1 MTCVACGKAGCD
13 DNHGN
18 SDCLDNISPSTIFNE
33 IKDWYL
39 NSKEQT
45 EIPVLSSTNDSARKV
60 LLYIVYGED
69 QTYYDGA
76 IFSFLTF
83 KNWIIDSDS
92 IEVVVLTEKPEI
104 FSDYPVKVIAMNSD
118 QKKEWSLNGQYHFRI
133 KNRGL
138 AFVMDKL
145 KLKGSDKI
153 LFFDTDT
160 YFHKSPLPLFDL
172 IKSDQALFYLNEG
185 FIYDRK
191 RFFTYVENLE
201 GKEIEIDGEYYKLS
215 RKSIM
220 WGSLMIG
227 IMANMRPS
235 LDWADKLML
244 KFFDLVP
251 AHTIEPFSFSETLL
265 RKYKIVEGKNF
276 VSLYSTSRRKEHAK
290 NILAN
295 FFQENKTLH
304 IDDQV
309 HLAQNVKIKRSF
321 FKILKQRI
329 QRITN
334 K

>member
-1 MTCVACGKAGCD
+1 M
-13 DNHGN
+13 
-18 SDCLDNISPSTIFNE
+18 
-33 IKDWYL
+33 
-39 NSKEQT
+39 
-45 EIPVLSSTNDSARKV
+45 
-60 LLYIVYGED
+60 
-69 QTYYDGA
+69 
-76 IFSFLTF
+76 TF
-83 KNWIIDSDS
+83 KNWIIDSDP
-92 IEVVVLTEKPEI
+92 IEVVVLTEKPEN
-104 FSDYPVKVIAMNSD
+104 FSDYPVNVIPINSN

-145 KLKGSDKI
+145 KLKNSDKI

-215 RKSIM
+215 RKSTM

-244 KFFDLVP
+244 KFFDIVP

-276 VSLYSTSRRKEHAK
+276 VSLYSTSRKKEHAK

-304 IDDQV
+304 IDNQV